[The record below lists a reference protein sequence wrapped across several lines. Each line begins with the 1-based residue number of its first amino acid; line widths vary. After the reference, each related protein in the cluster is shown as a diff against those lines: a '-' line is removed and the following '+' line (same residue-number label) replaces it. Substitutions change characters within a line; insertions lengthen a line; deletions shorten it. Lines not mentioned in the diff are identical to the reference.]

1 MSIKRTPI
9 TIELYS
15 KCIKQE
21 SDISEEIAKIL
32 NGIYPVNTI
41 DRIKTK
47 VVEKLEN
54 FDNSITLLSRSIDND
69 LQSEKEKELYR
80 KKKENLTISL
90 KNLSKRLD
98 DSISN
103 FKKKHYNSLD
113 KQNYV
118 MFGKNINNLQQ
129 ENQSWK
135 SVLKLSSE
143 IEANAININSEL
155 DNQSFSLNGINNKI
169 TNIFTKL
176 TNSHMYTTFM
186 IKRGKGDTRLCI
198 FLGILTIVI
207 IYYCYYYLRPKLR
220 HK

>member
-32 NGIYPVNTI
+32 NGVYPVNTI

-103 FKKKHYNSLD
+103 FKKKHYSSLD

-118 MFGKNINNLQQ
+118 MFGKNINNLQL

-143 IEANAININSEL
+143 IEANAVNINSEL

-169 TNIFTKL
+169 TNIFTKQ
-176 TNSHMYTTFM
+176 
-186 IKRGKGDTRLCI
+186 
-198 FLGILTIVI
+198 
-207 IYYCYYYLRPKLR
+207 YYL
-220 HK
+220 

>member
-32 NGIYPVNTI
+32 NGVYPVNTI

-103 FKKKHYNSLD
+103 FKKKHYSSLD

-118 MFGKNINNLQQ
+118 MFGKNINNLQL

-143 IEANAININSEL
+143 IEANAVNINSEL

-176 TNSHMYTTFM
+176 TNSHMLTTYM

-207 IYYCYYYLRPKLR
+207 IYYCYYYLIPKLR

>member
-32 NGIYPVNTI
+32 NGVYPVNTI

-103 FKKKHYNSLD
+103 FKKKHYSSLD

-118 MFGKNINNLQQ
+118 MFGKNINNLQL

-143 IEANAININSEL
+143 IEANAVNINSEL
-155 DNQSFSLNGINNKI
+155 DNQSFSLNGINIRYNS
-169 TNIFTKL
+169 NSFTPSIDCIETL
-176 TNSHMYTTFM
+176 FHMPF
-186 IKRGKGDTRLCI
+186 
-198 FLGILTIVI
+198 
-207 IYYCYYYLRPKLR
+207 
-220 HK
+220 